1 MVVLENFLTS
11 TKEISVQELEYVPYQ
26 RLVLAHL
33 LDEECGGSLK
43 KVLVETFRQLI
54 PPAIQTRRKMGFG
67 VPIDHWFR
75 NELQPLLRDVLLSD
89 RRRQTA
95 SKLLTDLYQE
105 GFLCAA
111 GSFPGKRVG
120 SPMIRYA
127 LTKEPV

>member
-1 MVVLENFLTS
+1 MNRQPHPLYSLKHPLTGSDLEKAKALAKTQEDKIRLWFLTHP
-11 TKEISVQELEYVPYQ
+11 TKSATVNEI
-26 RLVLAHL
+26 A
-33 LDEECGGSLK
+33 
-43 KVLVETFRQLI
+43 
-54 PPAIQTRRKMGFG
+54 
-67 VPIDHWFR
+67 
-75 NELQPLLRDVLLSD
+75 RDVLLSD